1 MNKKKTIKYV
11 ILVIAIL
18 IVLIILLTSLGDIKK
33 IANIFKTSV
42 KWYYLLACLGAVL
55 IYFFFVESSLDFLF
69 KKKYKDIS
77 SFQIYNIAGSG
88 LFFDAIT
95 PFSTGGQPF
104 EAYAL
109 KRLNV
114 KLSDSTSILLV
125 NFLVYQIVLNVFT
138 SILLIFYYPRIHEQ
152 VDNIV
157 IFIIVG
163 FSINF
168 FIMALLIL
176 IGTTKFMGKAIIKL
190 MDLLCKIKFLNKY
203 LGKEK
208 ENFKQY
214 VNDMQSAFKDMK
226 NHLGVVA
233 LCTIIRSIS
242 LIIYYSIPFLA
253 FLSIGINLGFDNFI
267 YCIAVTSFSLTIAIW
282 VPTPGSSGGA
292 ELAFTTL
299 FVGLIDNESKDERQ
313 SLALSGMLVWRF
325 FTYYLS
331 IIYGFIRY
339 LIFEK
344 KMSKIEKNI
353 DNKDKI
359 SLETDVKRE
368 ENIDDDISI

>member
-1 MNKKKTIKYV
+1 MNKKRTIKYV

-42 KWYYLLACLGAVL
+42 KWYYLLACLGVVL
-55 IYFFFVESSLDFLF
+55 LYFFFVETSLFILI
-69 KKKYKDIS
+69 KNKYKDIS
-77 SFQIYNIAGSG
+77 SFQVYNIAGSG

-104 EAYAL
+104 QAYAL
-109 KRLNV
+109 KRMNV

-138 SILLIFYYPRIHEQ
+138 AILLIFYYPRIHEQ

-163 FSINF
+163 FTINF
-168 FIMALLIL
+168 LIMALLIL

-190 MDLLCKIKFLNKY
+190 MDLLCKIKFLNK
-203 LGKEK
+203 LIGKEK
-208 ENFKQY
+208 DNFKQY

-226 NHLGVVA
+226 NHFGIVFICVI
-233 LCTIIRSIS
+233 TRSIS

-299 FVGLIDNESKDERQ
+299 FVGLINNESKDERQ
-313 SLALSGMLVWRF
+313 ALALSGMLVWRF
-325 FTYYLS
+325 FTYYLY
-331 IIYGFIRY
+331 IIY
-339 LIFEK
+339 
-344 KMSKIEKNI
+344 
-353 DNKDKI
+353 
-359 SLETDVKRE
+359 
-368 ENIDDDISI
+368 

>member
-1 MNKKKTIKYV
+1 MNKKRNIKYV

-42 KWYYLLACLGAVL
+42 KWYYLLACLGVVL
-55 IYFFFVESSLDFLF
+55 LYFFFVETSLFILI
-69 KKKYKDIS
+69 KNKYKDIS
-77 SFQIYNIAGSG
+77 SFQVYNIAGSG

-104 EAYAL
+104 QAYAL
-109 KRLNV
+109 KRMNV

-138 SILLIFYYPRIHEQ
+138 AILLIFYYPRIHEQ

-163 FSINF
+163 FTINF
-168 FIMALLIL
+168 LIMALLIL

-190 MDLLCKIKFLNKY
+190 MDLLCKIKFLNK
-203 LGKEK
+203 LIGKEK
-208 ENFKQY
+208 DNFKQY

-226 NHLGVVA
+226 NHFGIVFICVI
-233 LCTIIRSIS
+233 TRSIS

-299 FVGLIDNESKDERQ
+299 FVGLINNESKDERQ
-313 SLALSGMLVWRF
+313 ALALSGMLVWRF

-339 LIFEK
+339 LIFER
-344 KMSKIEKNI
+344 KMSKIENNLD
-353 DNKDKI
+353 DNKKI
-359 SLETDVKRE
+359 ILENELKRDD
-368 ENIDDDISI
+368 NINDEISI

>member
-42 KWYYLLACLGAVL
+42 KWYYLLACFGAVL
-55 IYFFFVESSLDFLF
+55 LYFFFVESSLFVLI
-69 KKKYKDIS
+69 KRKYKDIS
-77 SFQIYNIAGSG
+77 SFQIYNVAGSG

-104 EAYAL
+104 QAYAL
-109 KRLNV
+109 KRMNV

-125 NFLVYQIVLNVFT
+125 NFLVYQVVLNVF
-138 SILLIFYYPRIHEQ
+138 SAVLLIFYYPRIHDQ

-168 FIMALLIL
+168 LIMALLIL
-176 IGTTKFMGKAIIKL
+176 IGTTKFMGKAIIKI

-208 ENFKQY
+208 ENFKKY

-226 NHLGVVA
+226 NHLGVVT
-233 LCTIIRSIS
+233 LCVIIRSIS

-253 FLSIGINLGFDNFI
+253 FLAIGINLGYDNFI

-313 SLALSGMLVWRF
+313 AIALSGMLIWRF

-339 LIFEK
+339 IIFEQ
-344 KMSKIEKNI
+344 KMIKIEKEI
-353 DNKDKI
+353 EENKKI
-359 SLETDVKRE
+359 ILETEAKRDD
-368 ENIDDDISI
+368 NIDDSISI

>member
-1 MNKKKTIKYV
+1 MDKKKTIKYV
-11 ILVIAIL
+11 IFVIAIL

-42 KWYYLLACLGAVL
+42 KWYYLLACFGAVL
-55 IYFFFVESSLDFLF
+55 LYFFFVESSLFVLI
-69 KKKYKDIS
+69 KRKYKDIS
-77 SFQIYNIAGSG
+77 SFQIYNVAGSG

-104 EAYAL
+104 QAYAL
-109 KRLNV
+109 KRMNV

-125 NFLVYQIVLNVFT
+125 NFLVYQVVLNVF
-138 SILLIFYYPRIHEQ
+138 SAILLIFYYPRIHDQ

-168 FIMALLIL
+168 LIMALLIL
-176 IGTTKFMGKAIIKL
+176 IGTTKFMGKAIIKI

-226 NHLGVVA
+226 NHLGVVT
-233 LCTIIRSIS
+233 LCVIIRSIS

-253 FLSIGINLGFDNFI
+253 FLAIGINLGYDNFI

-313 SLALSGMLVWRF
+313 AIALSGMLIWRF

-339 LIFEK
+339 IIFEQ
-344 KMSKIEKNI
+344 KMIKIEKEI
-353 DNKDKI
+353 EENKKI
-359 SLETDVKRE
+359 ILETEAKRDD
-368 ENIDDDISI
+368 NIDDSISI